1 VNLPSLSG
9 RTSEA
14 SPVAGARTP
23 TLPRVNLLPP
33 EIHEAARFRRF
44 QLAMVGA
51 GVGAVAVVAA
61 LAFNAHSGVNS
72 AKADLA
78 TANNQHA
85 ALQTQVNGL
94 QSVADVYSQV
104 AAKKAMLSHAMGPEI
119 RWSFYL
125 TDLSLKIPQ
134 NVWLTNLT
142 ATEQATGAAPT
153 TAAASLVPAG
163 IGSITVTGQ
172 AFSHDDVAT
181 WLAQLTAASLV
192 RVYEVA
198 GQTYGEL
205 TGWER
210 HQRIDNRLAVV
221 LATEPAPIKRLRCTA
236 HAPDANY

>member
-1 VNLPSLSG
+1 MNLPSLSG

-181 WLAQLTAASLV
+181 WLDAIAKERGFTNAYFSNSTKQAPTGDKSLV
-192 RVYEVA
+192 TFSSSVS
-198 GQTYGEL
+198 L
-205 TGWER
+205 TQAALSGR
-210 HQRIDNRLAVV
+210 YTAV
-221 LATEPAPIKRLRCTA
+221 EG
-236 HAPDANY
+236 